1 MLSAL
6 VALSVAVPLAAAALS
21 RATAAGASTS
31 LPSGFSEQVVFSG
44 LDHPT
49 KLVFAP
55 DGRVFVAEKKGVVKV
70 FDSVSD
76 PSPDVFADLSTN
88 VYNYEDLGLLGLAV
102 PPDFPANPNVYV
114 SYSYDAPVGGV
125 APVYNDRCLTPSQGC
140 VASGRVSRLSG
151 GVEHVL
157 LNDWCVQFE
166 SHHMGDV
173 QIGPDGALYVTGGEG
188 ATASYTDWGQ
198 AGSPVNPCG
207 DPPGGIGG
215 AMSPPSAEGG
225 ALRAQDLRTP
235 NDPTGLSGTLIRVD
249 PLTGAA
255 RPGNPLYSTGSDANA
270 RRIVAMGLRNPF
282 RWTFRPGTTEAWIA
296 DSGWRNWEEIN
307 RLPNPVAPAPTNFG
321 WPCYEGSRQ
330 QPGFNNADLSLCE
343 SLYSAGTATPPQLE
357 YAHTDKVAGSA
368 DPCPSG
374 GSAPTGLAFYPA
386 SGGSFPAQ
394 YAGAMFFADYAR
406 QCIYASLP
414 GAGMVAFAPGVATP
428 VDLAVGPGGDLY
440 YVDLLGGTVRRIRYS
455 SGNQPPVAAAAA
467 TPASGPPPLAVSF
480 SAAGTTDPDA
490 GDILTYQWDFTGDGT
505 FDATGATAS
514 YTYSAAGTYTARLRV
529 TDAGGLS
536 DTATVQVRA
545 GTTAPT
551 PVIDTPVAGT
561 RWATGQTLTFTGHA
575 TDPQDGNLPASSLRW
590 DLLLQHCSAA
600 DNCHT
605 HALQSWAGAASG
617 SFIGADHEYPSYLE
631 LRLTATD
638 SGGLS
643 GATTLRLDPKTVN
656 LAFATNPSGLQLTVG
671 PSSGA
676 TPFTRTVIQGSTVT
690 MSAPATQSTYTFG
703 SWSQGGNA
711 TQVITAPA
719 TATTYTASYT
729 TTTPTTPTGG
739 YTVATQA
746 RPFVSAGTI
755 LPLTGDDVVT
765 RIALPTPVKL
775 YGQTY
780 TSAWVD
786 TNGVVSFTDPGG
798 SKAVNT
804 ALSQA
809 PIAAVYPFWDD
820 LVVDAQASVR
830 MAVVDGRVVIEWR
843 NVHIYGNTS
852 GRLTFEVVLSGDG
865 GVVTNYA
872 ELDNDA
878 ERGAGATVGIG
889 GMQQSYTA
897 PAMRSGQAVVYTP
910 SSSSP
915 PPPPPPPASGGY
927 AVSTV
932 AAPFVTAGNVVPL
945 SGDDNIQQVTLP
957 APVQLYGQTYTSA
970 WIDTNGKLSFVNPG
984 TAYVEHS
991 ALPTTAQPNAAV
1003 YPCWQDLVVDA
1014 QASVRMGQAAG
1025 GVVVEWRNVRMYG
1038 NNSRRLSFSVVFASD
1053 GRITLHYDSLDN
1065 DVERGSNATVGVEN
1079 ASGTA
1084 ATQFSYNQP
1093 RLATGTAFVFT
1104 PTSSAPSG

>member
-1 MLSAL
+1 M
-6 VALSVAVPLAAAALS
+6 
-21 RATAAGASTS
+21 R
-31 LPSGFSEQVVFSG
+31 
-44 LDHPT
+44 
-49 KLVFAP
+49 
-55 DGRVFVAEKKGVVKV
+55 
-70 FDSVSD
+70 VSD
-76 PSPDVFADLSTN
+76 SGPDVFADLSTN

-125 APVYNDRCLTPSQGC
+125 APVYNDRCPTPSQGC

-198 AGSPVNPCG
+198 TGSPVNPCG
-207 DPPGGIGG
+207 DPPGGTGG

-235 NDPTGLSGTLIRVD
+235 TDPTGLSGTLVRVD
-249 PLTGAA
+249 PITGAA

-307 RLPNPVAPAPTNFG
+307 RLPNPVAPVPANFG

-414 GAGMVAFAPGVATP
+414 GAGMVAFAPGAATP

-467 TPASGPPPLAVSF
+467 TPTTGPPPLAVSF
-480 SAAGTTDPDA
+480 SAAGTRDPDA

-536 DTATVQVRA
+536 DTATVQIRA

-561 RWATGQTLTFTGHA
+561 QWATGQTLTFTGHA

-590 DLLLQHCSAA
+590 ELLLQHCSAA

-643 GATTLRLDPKTVN
+643 GTTTLRLDPKTVN
-656 LAFATNPSGLQLTVG
+656 LSFATNPSGLQLTVS
-671 PSSGA
+671 PSNGA

-690 MSAPATQSTYTFG
+690 VSAPATQSTYAFG
-703 SWSQGGNA
+703 SWSQGGSA
-711 TQVITAPA
+711 TQAITAPA
-719 TATTYTASYT
+719 TAATYTASYPT
-729 TTTPTTPTGG
+729 TTTPTGG
-739 YTVATQA
+739 YTAATQA
-746 RPFVSAGTI
+746 RPFVSAGTV

-765 RIALPTPVKL
+765 RIALP
-775 YGQTY
+775 
-780 TSAWVD
+780 
-786 TNGVVSFTDPGG
+786 
-798 SKAVNT
+798 
-804 ALSQA
+804 
-809 PIAAVYPFWDD
+809 
-820 LVVDAQASVR
+820 
-830 MAVVDGRVVIEWR
+830 M
-843 NVHIYGNTS
+843 
-852 GRLTFEVVLSGDG
+852 
-865 GVVTNYA
+865 
-872 ELDNDA
+872 
-878 ERGAGATVGIG
+878 
-889 GMQQSYTA
+889 
-897 PAMRSGQAVVYTP
+897 
-910 SSSSP
+910 
-915 PPPPPPPASGGY
+915 
-927 AVSTV
+927 
-932 AAPFVTAGNVVPL
+932 
-945 SGDDNIQQVTLP
+945 
-957 APVQLYGQTYTSA
+957 PVQLYGQTYTSA
-970 WIDTNGKLSFVNPG
+970 WVDTNGKLSFVNPG

-1025 GVVVEWRNVRMYG
+1025 GVVVEWRNVRTYG
-1038 NNSRRLSFSVVFASD
+1038 NNSRRLSFSVVFAPD
-1053 GRITLHYDSLDN
+1053 GRITLYYDSLDN

-1093 RLATGTAFVFT
+1093 RLATGTAVVFT